1 TPCPPCIFARDSTG
15 DCRVGF
21 LDSAIPGMIA
31 GKNVGSAPA
40 RNFSSSSLSG
50 YGPSSYQSVSFDK
63 RLLDPLHLDVDPE
76 FQGLKTR
83 EKDEIKTLNNQF
95 ASLIGKVQSLEQH
108 NQVLLTRWNF
118 LKEQTNSHSKTD
130 IKRLYDQYM
139 GQLKEEMRAIDGEK
153 EQLDSELEGAL
164 DTMDNLFTPCSLVSL
179 QDLDDNFLHKTE
191 LEAKL
196 NGLGALTELM
206 KTVHEQEL
214 EQLMN
219 EVKEVSVVMG
229 FDTQCKLDLNS
240 IVEDVRAQYEAMAVR
255 SWEELEA
262 LTRSK
267 EEEQSAQYG
276 HQLLNSRR
284 EIAELNIQIQ
294 KIRSCI
300 LSQKSQCLKLE
311 ESIHE
316 VEYQGELALKDAKAK
331 LANLEDALQV
341 ARQDMARLVKEYQ
354 ELMNIKLALDIEILT
369 YRKLVEGEESR

>member
-1 TPCPPCIFARDSTG
+1 
-15 DCRVGF
+15 
-21 LDSAIPGMIA
+21 
-31 GKNVGSAPA
+31 
-40 RNFSSSSLSG
+40 
-50 YGPSSYQSVSFDK
+50 
-63 RLLDPLHLDVDPE
+63 
-76 FQGLKTR
+76 
-83 EKDEIKTLNNQF
+83 
-95 ASLIGKVQSLEQH
+95 
-108 NQVLLTRWNF
+108 
-118 LKEQTNSHSKTD
+118 D
-130 IKRLYDQYM
+130 I
-139 GQLKEEMRAIDGEK
+139 
-153 EQLDSELEGAL
+153 
-164 DTMDNLFTPCSLVSL
+164 T
-179 QDLDDNFLHKTE
+179 
-191 LEAKL
+191 
-196 NGLGALTELM
+196 
-206 KTVHEQEL
+206 EL

-267 EEEQSAQYG
+267 LCEEEEQSAQYG

-369 YRKLVEGEESR
+369 YRKLVEGEESSMDSPSPAVISRIQAGQRLCEYFICIV